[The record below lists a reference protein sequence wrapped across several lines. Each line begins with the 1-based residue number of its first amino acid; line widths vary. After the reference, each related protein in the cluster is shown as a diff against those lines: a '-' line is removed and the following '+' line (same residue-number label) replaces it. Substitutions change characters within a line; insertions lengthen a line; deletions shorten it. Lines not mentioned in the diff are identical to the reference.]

1 MSRSCWFRGS
11 PASASRASLRHWK
24 RASRPSAVFCLRYF
38 CSPYHRDSA
47 LYPVIDKIGRTV
59 GFARDD
65 PPVAKVAKLEALL
78 SGVAPAEED
87 VALLADLISLPASER
102 MSSPFLRPP
111 EVGKAP
117 AAAACRVGDTRVRAG
132 PQIAEP
138 LLIAINRAVDIYR
151 LTNFNIMCDY
161 SNPLCQ
167 RVRSVK
173 RRAVLLVATPARLQD
188 ACGEEAAVR

>member
-65 PPVAKVAKLEALL
+65 PPVAKVDKLEALL
-78 SGVAPAEED
+78 S
-87 VALLADLISLPASER
+87 DLISLPASER

-173 RRAVLLVATPARLQD
+173 RRAVLLVATP
-188 ACGEEAAVR
+188 